1 MCPYFARSHSTID
14 CGLPETHG
22 PPGAGPGA
30 TNRRIEHEVTALGG
44 HKSLY
49 SESFYDEEEFRRL
62 YGGEQYTALKQRWDP
77 DGRLPDL
84 YAKAV
89 RGA

>member
-1 MCPYFARSHSTID
+1 M
-14 CGLPETHG
+14 
-22 PPGAGPGA
+22 
-30 TNRRIEHEVTALGG
+30 NRRIEHEVTALGG

-49 SESFYDEEEFRRL
+49 SESFYEEEEFHRL
-62 YGGEQYTALKQRWDP
+62 YGGDDYAALKHRWDP

>member
-1 MCPYFARSHSTID
+1 VLR
-14 CGLPETHG
+14 
-22 PPGAGPGA
+22 
-30 TNRRIEHEVTALGG
+30 G

-49 SESFYDEEEFRRL
+49 SESFYEEEEFSRL
-62 YGGEQYTALKQRWDP
+62 YGGREYAALKARWDP
-77 DGRLPDL
+77 DGRFPDL